1 MTQAIDPWSP
11 YLAAD
16 PIVSSG
22 RRTLVSA
29 FADLVFVQNQFQR
42 YELPEIFEAP
52 EDEGENDIAREMV
65 RLDAVFLTQQFL
77 LGKIAT
83 YARPMGG
90 GDVVPIPAAHW
101 EIDDPLM
108 RMATGA
114 YNREHWADPEAPP
127 THRIFV
133 DGPAFDTL
141 LASLKPL
148 GPLTNKEI
156 EALDPQARAARSVAA
171 RRLDA
176 SLATPQP
183 AAADPGSPS
192 LVRQQGA
199 EGGLELLKLE
209 EVENLVKL
217 KRSSI
222 YNKIRDE
229 GFPAPITLGG
239 ASRWN
244 KREVLLWIEEQAA
257 KRGR

>member
-1 MTQAIDPWSP
+1 MVA
-11 YLAAD
+11 
-16 PIVSSG
+16 
-22 RRTLVSA
+22 A
-29 FADLVFVQNQFQR
+29 FADVVFVRHQFQC
-42 YELPEIFEAP
+42 YELPEIFAAP

-65 RLDAVFLTQQFL
+65 RLDAVFLTEEFL

-83 YARPMGG
+83 YARPIGG
-90 GDVVPIPAAHW
+90 GDVAPIPAAHW

-114 YNREHWADPEAPP
+114 FNRECWADPEAPP

-133 DGPAFDTL
+133 DGAAFDTW

-156 EALDPQARAARSVAA
+156 EALEPQVRAARSMAE

-183 AAADPGSPS
+183 AAAEPDSPS
-192 LVRQQGA
+192 PARQQGA
-199 EGGLELLKLE
+199 EGALELLKLE

-229 GFPAPITLGG
+229 GFPAPIALGG
-239 ASRWN
+239 AARWN

>member
-1 MTQAIDPWSP
+1 MTQAIEPWSP
-11 YLAAD
+11 YLGVD

-29 FADLVFVQNQFQR
+29 FADLVFVRHEFPR
-42 YELPEIFEAP
+42 YALPEIFDAP
-52 EDEGENDIAREMV
+52 EDEGENDIARDMV
-65 RLDAVFLTQQFL
+65 RADAAFLTQQFL

-83 YARPMGG
+83 YARPLGG

-114 YNREHWADPEAPP
+114 LNLAQWADPAAPA

-141 LASLKPL
+141 LVSLKPL
-148 GPLTNKEI
+148 GHLTNKEI
-156 EALDPQARAARSVAA
+156 EGLDPQVRAAKSVAA

-176 SLATPQP
+176 ALPTSQQT
-183 AAADPGSPS
+183 AAEPSSPS

-199 EGGLELLKLE
+199 EDGLELLKLE
-209 EVENLVKL
+209 EVENLVTF

-222 YNKIRDE
+222 YTKIEDE
-229 GFPAPITLGG
+229 GFPEPIKLGA